1 MEQDSRGIVIKP
13 PMEDVTAGRVFKPD
27 RRFYYKEWLSWTIAA
42 GILWLMAFG
51 VLMLGAF
58 IYMTDTD
65 ITPWPWST
73 FSAIVLDVLPML
85 SFWFIVA
92 MVFWWLPIM
101 IAIPLY
107 IRNIRYSVISKKGD
121 RMPEI
126 FVQKGLLNITKKH
139 VPFRTVTNISSRAGP
154 IDRVLGIGTV
164 EIQTAGFSGGSTGQ
178 GGPEE
183 KIEGV
188 VFYEEVRD
196 YILQELRKFR
206 DPYVTTTE
214 VVIPQEG
221 TVPRMTESLDDE
233 ILITL
238 REIRN
243 VLEKIDKKF
252 EKER

>member
-1 MEQDSRGIVIKP
+1 
-13 PMEDVTAGRVFKPD
+13 MEDVTAGRVFKPN
-27 RRFYYKEWLSWTIAA
+27 RRFYYKEWLGWIIVA

-51 VLMLGAF
+51 ALMLGSF
-58 IYMTDTD
+58 IYMTDQSG
-65 ITPWPWST
+65 PWNWNN
-73 FSAIVLDVLPML
+73 FSAIVFDVLPIL
-85 SFWFIVA
+85 NFWFAVSMIL
-92 MVFWWLPIM
+92 WWLPIM

-139 VPFRTVTNISSRAGP
+139 VPFRTITNISSRAGP
-154 IDRVLGIGTV
+154 IDRLFGIGTV
-164 EIQTAGFSGGSTGQ
+164 EIQTAGFSGGPSGQ

-214 VVIPQEG
+214 VVLPHEE
-221 TVPRMTESLDDE
+221 TVPRSADSLDDE
-233 ILITL
+233 MLITL
-238 REIRN
+238 REIRD
-243 VLEKIDKKF
+243 VLGRIDRKMDEEK
-252 EKER
+252 R

>member
-1 MEQDSRGIVIKP
+1 VEGDIRGIVIKP

-27 RRFYYKEWLSWTIAA
+27 RRFYYKEWLGWLIVAS
-42 GILWLMAFG
+42 ILWLMVFG
-51 VLMLGAF
+51 VLMLGSF
-58 IYMTDTD
+58 IYMTDQGE
-65 ITPWPWST
+65 PWNWNI
-73 FSAIVLDVLPML
+73 FYLVVVDVFPTLN
-85 SFWFIVA
+85 FWFVIS
-92 MVFWWLPIM
+92 MVFWWLPVAIS
-101 IAIPLY
+101 IPLY

-139 VPFRTVTNISSRAGP
+139 VPFRTVTNIASRAGP
-154 IDRVLGIGTV
+154 IDRLFGIGTV
-164 EIQTAGFSGGSTGQ
+164 EIQTAGYSGGPSGQ

-183 KIEGV
+183 KIEGI

-214 VVIPQEG
+214 VVLPHEE
-221 TVPRMTESLDDE
+221 TVPRMTGSLDDE

-238 REIRN
+238 REIRD
-243 VLEKIDKKF
+243 VLGRMDKKMD
-252 EKER
+252 EERK